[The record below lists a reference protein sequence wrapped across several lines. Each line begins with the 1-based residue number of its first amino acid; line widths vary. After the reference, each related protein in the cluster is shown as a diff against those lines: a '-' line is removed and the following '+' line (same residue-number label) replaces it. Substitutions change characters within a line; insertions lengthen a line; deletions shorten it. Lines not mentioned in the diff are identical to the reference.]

1 MKMLRSLNE
10 LNGYIVH
17 ATDGDIGK
25 VSEFYFD
32 DIKWGIRYL
41 VVDTGN
47 WLPGRKVLLS
57 PSALKQPEWKSR
69 SFPLSITMDKVKTS
83 PEIDTDKPV
92 ARQHELDLH
101 RHYGWEA
108 YWAGEAI
115 IGSPD
120 IAASAFSSTQEDA
133 NKGGK
138 LFDPHLR
145 TTKVISGCHVHAI
158 DGAIGH
164 IADFI
169 VEDESWVIRY
179 LVIDTRNIL
188 PGKKVLIAPEW
199 TKNIDWQERKIFIDV
214 TKDKVKNS
222 PVFNAVALVNRGYE
236 ESMYDYYGR
245 PKYWSR

>member
-1 MKMLRSLNE
+1 MLRSLNE
-10 LNGYIVH
+10 LNGYAVH

-47 WLPGRKVLLS
+47 WLHGRKVLLATA
-57 PSALKQPEWKSR
+57 ALKQPEWKKR
-69 SFPLSITMDKVKTS
+69 VFPLSITKEKVKTS

-108 YWAGEAI
+108 YWGGEAI
-115 IGSPD
+115 IGSPELVS
-120 IAASAFSSTQEDA
+120 SAFSTTQEDA
-133 NKGGK
+133 NKGGRP
-138 LFDPHLR
+138 FDPHLR
-145 TTKVISGCHVHAI
+145 TTKVISGCHVHAT
-158 DGAIGH
+158 DGDIGH
-164 IADFI
+164 VADFI
-169 VEDESWVIRY
+169 VDDESWIIRY

-188 PGKKVLIAPEW
+188 PGPKVLVSPEW
-199 TKNIDWQERKIFIDV
+199 TKRIEWQERKIYFEV

-222 PVFNAVALVNRGYE
+222 PLFDASAPVNRGYE
-236 ESMYDYYGR
+236 ESICDYYGR
-245 PKYWSR
+245 SKY